1 MPDFDVSLIGR
12 NSIKTEEVLT
22 MKTTPFVITISRQ
35 LGSGGAYIGQ
45 QLAKKLNIYYADRE
59 ILSKAAKELRVL
71 DEDLESRDEKLL
83 SFWSSFLHIN
93 GFATEYHVPPQ
104 MNFPFDREIYDAE
117 ANAIEHIAR
126 EGSSVIMGRCGFH
139 VLREYSNRISLFF
152 HADNTFRSK
161 RVQELYK
168 VSEKAALEMI
178 EKSDRDRAH
187 YIETFTGKKWTDARY
202 FDLTLNTGKLGL
214 DKSVEFILNYLG
226 IIVV

>member
-1 MPDFDVSLIGR
+1 
-12 NSIKTEEVLT
+12 
-22 MKTTPFVITISRQ
+22 MKRTTPFVITISRQ

-83 SFWSSFLHIN
+83 SFWGSFLHIN
-93 GFATEYHVPPQ
+93 GFSTEYHVPPQ

-139 VLREYSNRISLFF
+139 VLQEYSNRISLFF
-152 HADNTFRSK
+152 HADVAFRSK
-161 RVQELYK
+161 RIQELYK

-187 YIETFTGKKWTDARY
+187 YIETFTGKKWIDARY

>member
-1 MPDFDVSLIGR
+1 
-12 NSIKTEEVLT
+12 
-22 MKTTPFVITISRQ
+22 MKRTTPFVITISRQ

-71 DEDLESRDEKLL
+71 DKDLESRDEKLL
-83 SFWSSFLHIN
+83 SFWGSFLHIN

-104 MNFPFDREIYDAE
+104 MNFPFDREIYDVE
-117 ANAIEHIAR
+117 ANVIEHIAR
-126 EGSSVIMGRCGFH
+126 ERSSVVIGRCGFQI
-139 VLREYSNRISLFF
+139 LREHTNCINLFL
-152 HADNTFRSK
+152 HADISFRRK

-214 DKSVEFILNYLG
+214 DKSVELILNYLES
-226 IIVV
+226 V

>member
-1 MPDFDVSLIGR
+1 M
-12 NSIKTEEVLT
+12 K
-22 MKTTPFVITISRQ
+22 KTTPFVITISRQ

-71 DEDLESRDEKLL
+71 DKDLESRDEKLL

-152 HADNTFRSK
+152 HADNAFRSK
-161 RVQELYK
+161 RVQELYN

-187 YIETFTGKKWTDARY
+187 YIETFTGKKWTDASY
-202 FDLTLNTGKLGL
+202 FDLTLNTGKLGV
-214 DKSVEFILNYLG
+214 DKSVEFILNYLESLR
-226 IIVV
+226 